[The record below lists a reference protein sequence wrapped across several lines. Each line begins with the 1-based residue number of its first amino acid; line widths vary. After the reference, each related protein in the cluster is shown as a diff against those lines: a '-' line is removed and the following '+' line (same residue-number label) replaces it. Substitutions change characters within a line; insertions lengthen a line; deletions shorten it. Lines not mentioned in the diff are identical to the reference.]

1 MLSSNAPSSV
11 LVPMLWGIGGFFAVV
26 GLVAVVSPRHF
37 ATLARFGN
45 RWIDTSHFLSKLDRR
60 VDVDDR
66 VLPYSRFLGASVL
79 VALGAVWIVTH
90 R

>member
-1 MLSSNAPSSV
+1 MLFSYVPSAA
-11 LVPMLWGIGGFFAVV
+11 LVPVLWGVGGLCAVV
-26 GLVAVVSPRHF
+26 GIVAVVSPRHF

-45 RWIDTSHFLSKLDRR
+45 RWVDTSEVLSKLDRR

-79 VALGAVWIVTH
+79 VALGAVWFVTH